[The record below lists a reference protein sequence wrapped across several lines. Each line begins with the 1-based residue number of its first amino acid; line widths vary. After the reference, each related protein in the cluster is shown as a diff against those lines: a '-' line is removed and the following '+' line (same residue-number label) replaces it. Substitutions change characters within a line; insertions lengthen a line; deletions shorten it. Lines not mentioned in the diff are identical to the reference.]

1 MLIKFHVTNYHS
13 IKDECIFSMEA
24 YTRDRKNPNAICTPD
39 KNTPLLLSAA
49 IFGPNAS
56 GKTTIISSLNFLKNL
71 VKTSGNF
78 SINSDIEDQSFAFT
92 DEKSPTEISIE
103 FLNDG
108 RYIYSISIF
117 DGKIHKEYLCCDN
130 KLIFDRDANNIQFGS
145 VAKKEINKL
154 EFVWSLTNPNSLF
167 LSKCSQSNINI
178 IKKAYEWISEKI
190 IYVDNENRLNVE
202 LLLKTLETRKS
213 EIIDMLTVADLGIS
227 DITLQETDIQARL
240 NRATSEVTYQKLKS
254 DLGLQKYSMGH
265 DLILDDEKKTY
276 YLDMKLESKGTVAM
290 IGLAP
295 EWIYALETGSL
306 LVVDEFESSLHPLLV
321 DHLLNL
327 ISDPVTNPRG
337 AQIIFT
343 THDALIPKRND
354 LRRDQIW
361 FTARNPNVG
370 KTVLYSL
377 LDYDVRSDLE
387 FTNNYLN
394 GRFGAIP
401 MIKNRRRLNDQNKT
415 S

>member
-1 MLIKFHVTNYHS
+1 M
-13 IKDECIFSMEA
+13 
-24 YTRDRKNPNAICTPD
+24 
-39 KNTPLLLSAA
+39 
-49 IFGPNAS
+49 
-56 GKTTIISSLNFLKNL
+56 
-71 VKTSGNF
+71 
-78 SINSDIEDQSFAFT
+78 
-92 DEKSPTEISIE
+92 
-103 FLNDG
+103 
-108 RYIYSISIF
+108 
-117 DGKIHKEYLCCDN
+117 
-130 KLIFDRDANNIQFGS
+130 
-145 VAKKEINKL
+145 
-154 EFVWSLTNPNSLF
+154 WSLTNPNSLF

>member
-1 MLIKFHVTNYHS
+1 MLIEFHVTNYHS

-24 YTRDRKNPNAICTPD
+24 YTRDRKNLNAVRTPD
-39 KNTPLLLSAA
+39 KNTHLLLSAA

-56 GKTTIISSLNFLKNL
+56 GKTTVISSLNFLKNL

-78 SINSDIEDQSFAFT
+78 SINSYIEDQSFAFT
-92 DEKSPTEISIE
+92 NDKSPTEISIE

-117 DGKIHKEYLCCDN
+117 NGKIHKENLYCDN
-130 KLIFDRDANNIQFGS
+130 KLIFNRDKNSIQFGS
-145 VAKKEINKL
+145 IAKREINKL

-167 LSKCSQSNINI
+167 LSKCSQSNIAI
-178 IKKAYEWISEKI
+178 VKKAYEWITEKI
-190 IYVDNENRLNVE
+190 ICMDDKSRLNTE
-202 LLLKTLETRKS
+202 LLSKVLEAHKS
-213 EIIDMLTVADLGIS
+213 ELIDMLTATDLGIS
-227 DITLQETDIQARL
+227 DITLQKTDISAAL
-240 NRATSEVTYQKLKS
+240 NKDPSEIKRQKLKS
-254 DLGLQKYSMGH
+254 DLGLQKYSIRY
-265 DLILDDEKKTY
+265 DLVLDGKKKMY
-276 YLDMKLESKGTVAM
+276 HSDMDLESKGTIAT
-290 IGLAP
+290 IGLAS

-306 LVVDEFESSLHPLLV
+306 LIVDELESSLHPLLV

-327 ISDPVTNPRG
+327 ISDPVTNPKG
-337 AQIIFT
+337 AQVIFT
-343 THDALIPKRND
+343 THDSLIPKRNE

-387 FTNNYLN
+387 FTNNYLK

-401 MIKNRRRLNDQNKT
+401 MIKNRRKTND
-415 S
+415 